1 MGKRK
6 GSDTHGL
13 YGAGRPAPPGTALI
27 LPAVQYGWDLGIYGR
42 KGEREGDTMGD
53 GPDTRRPSIEQV
65 RDQYERQFL
74 DIEGVE
80 GIGIGIDE
88 RSGATAIKVYV
99 AQKTRALQEQLPT
112 QVDGYPVQIEATG
125 EEFHILPA

>member
-1 MGKRK
+1 
-6 GSDTHGL
+6 
-13 YGAGRPAPPGTALI
+13 
-27 LPAVQYGWDLGIYGR
+27 
-42 KGEREGDTMGD
+42 MGD